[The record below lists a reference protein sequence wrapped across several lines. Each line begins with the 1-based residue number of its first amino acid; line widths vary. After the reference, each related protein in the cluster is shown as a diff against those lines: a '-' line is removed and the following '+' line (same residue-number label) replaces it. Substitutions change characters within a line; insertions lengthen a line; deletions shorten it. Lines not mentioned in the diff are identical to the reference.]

1 MLKRLEDMIL
11 KNNSNRLCS
20 IDDNRSYTYSEVKQ
34 RILHFSN
41 FLSEYEFDAQSR
53 IIVFMPN
60 DTKAIVSIFAILNC
74 NMIAV
79 PIDIQTPSNVLIDMI
94 NAVDAQAII
103 CLSKKSIE
111 QIVFEKCS
119 EIKII
124 IYDECFSKNTVKNE
138 HLIKKREDDL
148 ALILFTSGTTGRFKA
163 VVHSHKTVLSN
174 IDSVLD
180 YMKVDEND
188 KFYVMKTYVHCSSL
202 LSEILVALFVNASVC
217 LYKPKVSISVT
228 IERIM
233 KENATVL
240 GTNPTF
246 LRLLTSLN
254 SEKIVDKL
262 VSIKIVATSGATVSK
277 ELLCKC
283 KWLFKNGKI
292 INVYG
297 LTEAG
302 PRVSAQRP
310 DGFYKDG
317 SVGHPIKNVSVKIE
331 NIRTYGKNDAGE
343 VLVQTPSMMLRY
355 WNDEKETNKKIV
367 DNWLRTGDL
376 GYFDQDGELYIIGR
390 IDDMIIRSSHNV
402 DPFRIDSIVETMEGI
417 KQCVTFGVPDEIN
430 GQNIVSA
437 VVKRESYIQAKDIL
451 DYCRKNLYGYELPNF
466 IMFVDDIPLTTGKKV
481 SRKELQEQ
489 YFKRYVSNTNF
500 EKS

>member
-20 IDDNRSYTYSEVKQ
+20 VDDNKSYTYSEVKQ
-34 RILHFSN
+34 SILRLSN
-41 FLSEYEFDAQSR
+41 FLSEYDFDAQSR
-53 IIVFMPN
+53 IIVFIPN
-60 DTKAIVSIFAILNC
+60 DTKAIVSVFAILNC

-79 PIDIQTPSNVLIDMI
+79 PIDIQTPSNVLIEMI
-94 NAVDAQAII
+94 NTVNAQAII

-111 QIVFEKCS
+111 QIDFKKCG
-119 EIKII
+119 EIEII
-124 IYDECFSKNTVKNE
+124 FYDECFSKKAVKNE
-138 HLIKKREDDL
+138 RLIKKRDDDL

-174 IDSVLD
+174 IYSVLD

-202 LSEILVALFVNASVC
+202 LSEILVALFANASVC
-217 LYKPKVSISVT
+217 LYKPKVSINVT

-233 KENATVL
+233 KEKATVL
-240 GTNPTF
+240 GINPTF
-246 LRLLTSLN
+246 LRMLTNLN
-254 SEKIVDKL
+254 SEKVMEKL
-262 VSIKIVATSGATVSK
+262 ASIKTVVTSGATVST

-283 KWLFKNGKI
+283 KGLFENGKI

-310 DGFYKDG
+310 DGIYKEG

-331 NIRTYGKNDAGE
+331 NNKTYGKNNAGE
-343 VLVQTPSMMLRY
+343 VLVQTPSMMLQY
-355 WNDEKETNKKIV
+355 WNDEKETSKKIV
-367 DNWLRTGDL
+367 NNWLRTGDL

-437 VVKRESYIQAKDIL
+437 VVKREHRIQAKDIL

-466 IMFVDDIPLTTGKKV
+466 IMFVDEIPLTTGKKV
-481 SRKELQEQ
+481 SKKELQEQ
-489 YFKRYVSNTNF
+489 YYKQYMSNANS